1 MRRSVS
7 LRHTVGNVY
16 AVARREYTWRASTR
30 TFIVTTIVLLVA
42 AVGLAMAPTIISY
55 FDRNESQTVAVYASG
70 ADPHGDP
77 VATLDAL
84 LNAQARIG
92 SGSAGTSEAGTNAT
106 AGKDFSIS
114 TVPSEED
121 GRAAV
126 LDGKL
131 SALLVISRSGSGD
144 LQFTLYTNDRP
155 FGRTPQLIQQASTA
169 IAIGDRLAQ
178 AGLDP
183 AQQGR
188 LFVPPDYSIQ
198 NPDPSKPQSSQSGLT
213 QDITN
218 TLVGSALAI
227 FIFMAIVLYGT
238 WVAMSVV
245 EEKSSRVMEIILG
258 AATPVELLGGKVLG
272 VGAVALTQY
281 VVIIVPAII
290 ALLFQGQIA
299 AVILGG
305 SAGSVALPAGLTVS
319 TLVAFTI
326 FLVLG
331 FGMYAV
337 LFAAA
342 GSLVSR
348 QEDVNQ
354 IIAPMMLVST
364 AGYLVSVWAATGFF
378 DLDAPWV
385 VALSYVPF
393 LSPYLMPTR
402 LMAGKAAP
410 WEAVIAMLLVVI
422 AIAFCVWIAAR
433 IYAAGVLMYG
443 QKPGLRLMARAM
455 RSGR

>member
-1 MRRSVS
+1 MKRSLS
-7 LRHTVGNVY
+7 PRHTLGNVY

-30 TFIVTTIVLLVA
+30 TFIVTTIVLLIA

-55 FDRNESQTVAVYASG
+55 FDRNETQKVGVFTG
-70 ADPHGDP
+70 TADPQGDP

-84 LNAQARIG
+84 LNAQTTIG
-92 SGSAGTSEAGTNAT
+92 SGNPDTGRTGTGAAD
-106 AGKDFSIS
+106 GKDFTIS
-114 TVPSEED
+114 TVPSEEA

-131 SALLVISRSGSGD
+131 NAVLVISRAGSGD
-144 LQFTLYTNDRP
+144 LVFTLYTKDRP
-155 FGRTPQLIQQASTA
+155 FGRMPQLVQQASAA

-281 VVIIVPAII
+281 VVVIVPAII

-299 AVILGG
+299 SVILGG
-305 SAGSVALPAGLTVS
+305 SAADVALPSGLTLPV
-319 TLVAFTI
+319 LVAFTV

-354 IIAPMMLVST
+354 IIAPMMLIST
-364 AGYLVSVWAATGFF
+364 AGYLVSVWAATGLFE
-378 DLDAPWV
+378 LDAPWV

-422 AIAFCVWIAAR
+422 TIAICVWIAAR

-443 QKPGLRLMARAM
+443 QKPGLRLLARAM

>member
-1 MRRSVS
+1 MTRSLH
-7 LRHTVGNVY
+7 LRHVLSNVY

-30 TFIVTTIVLLVA
+30 TFVITTIVLLVA

-55 FDRNESQTVAVYASG
+55 LDRNASQKVGVYAGGS
-70 ADPHGDP
+70 DLRGDP

-84 LNAQARIG
+84 LNAQATIG
-92 SGSAGTSEAGTNAT
+92 SGNAGTGETGGGAT
-106 AGKDFSIS
+106 DGKDFTIS
-114 TVPSEED
+114 TVPSEEA

-126 LDGKL
+126 RDGNL
-131 SALLVISRSGSGD
+131 NALLVISRSGSGD
-144 LQFTLYTNDRP
+144 LAFTLYTNDRP
-155 FGRTPQLIQQASTA
+155 FGRMPQLTQQASTA

-183 AQQGR
+183 AQQAR

-198 NPDPSKPQSSQSGLT
+198 NPDPSKPQPSQSGLT

-281 VVIIVPAII
+281 VVVIVPAII

-299 AVILGG
+299 SAILGG
-305 SAGSVALPAGLTVS
+305 SAGGVALPAGLTVS

-364 AGYLVSVWAATGFF
+364 AGYLVSVWAATGLF

-422 AIAFCVWIAAR
+422 AIAICVWIAAR

-443 QKPGLRLMARAM
+443 QKPGLRLLARAI